1 MLNEFY
7 KYCKQFYGE
16 NRTIVGIYVS
26 GGQGEQAPELCDRWI
41 ARMEQDAGNRQRALD
56 AYHKAQKNLKPGQ
69 TIKAFDCSGLIM
81 YFLQNQKG
89 ISVDRTARGIYST
102 LCTPIQADMLYPGDL
117 VFRADASGKIVHC
130 GIVLTKFDDERH
142 MFHDDNMYTILESKG
157 REYGV
162 VQTFFRPGSGTW
174 NRYGRLK
181 CLESEIN
188 KAQVCDCAKRILTG
202 IINDIDST
210 KGAL

>member
-7 KYCKQFYGE
+7 SYCKQFYGE
-16 NRTIVGIYVS
+16 NRSIVGIYVS
-26 GGQGEQAPELCDRWI
+26 GGQGEQAPKLSDKWI
-41 ARMEQDAGNRQRALD
+41 YRMEQDAGNRQRALE

-69 TIKAFDCSGLIM
+69 TIRAFDCSGLIM

-89 ISVDRTARGIYST
+89 ISDDRTARGIYNT
-102 LCTPIQADMLYPGDL
+102 LCTPIQADMLYPGDI

-130 GIVLTKFDDERH
+130 GIVLSEV
-142 MFHDDNMYTILESKG
+142 DNKMYPILESKG
-157 REYGV
+157 RDYGV
-162 VQTFFRPGSGTW
+162 VCSFFRPGSGTW

-181 CLESEIN
+181 CLEPEIY

-210 KGAL
+210 KEAL

>member
-16 NRTIVGIYVS
+16 NRSIVGIYVS
-26 GGQGEQAPELCDRWI
+26 GGQGEQSPKLCDKWI
-41 ARMEQDAGNRQRALD
+41 YRMEQEPANRQRAIA
-56 AYHKAQKNLKPGQ
+56 AYHKAQENLKPGQ
-69 TIKAFDCSGLIM
+69 TIRAFDCSGLIM

-89 ISVDRTARGIYST
+89 ISDDRTARGIYST

-130 GIVLTKFDDERH
+130 GIVLSEV
-142 MFHDDNMYTILESKG
+142 DNKMYPILESKG
-157 REYGV
+157 RDYGV
-162 VQTFFRPGSGTW
+162 VCSFFRPGSGTW

-181 CLESEIN
+181 CLESEIY
-188 KAQVCDCAKRILTG
+188 KAQVCDCAKRILCG
-202 IINDIDST
+202 IIKDIDST